1 MEVHLNDEQEARL
14 AEMAER
20 SGTSTDVLVQDA
32 VTRYLDQDSHFI
44 DAVLKGLAS
53 LDRGEYVTHDEVGAR
68 LRRRFGD

>member
-14 AEMAER
+14 AQIAER
-20 SGTSTDVLVQDA
+20 SGASIDALLQDA
-32 VTRYLDQDSHFI
+32 VARYLDDDDRFV

-68 LRRRFGD
+68 LRRRFGN

>member
-14 AEMAER
+14 TEMAER
-20 SGTSTDVLVQDA
+20 SGTSTDALVQDA
-32 VTRYLDQDSHFI
+32 VTRYLDQDNHFV